1 MADLS
6 LPVSVKVLVGSTNPF
21 KIRAAQT
28 AFETV
33 YPYPNT
39 VSVSG
44 CASATPGITQW
55 KSQVAIGQPFG
66 CKQTAFGAIHRALD
80 CAATLNQDN
89 NLDKDLQLAQ
99 HYCVGYENGNVLPEE
114 VGEQDCNGYD
124 VGYIALYDVNR
135 SQLIVKRAEPV
146 KTELDVSAYDD
157 DSKHSQLFD
166 QAVQKFQQLI
176 VPKVQSKPPVDLYLE
191 WTANRKDGPQTRDYF
206 LSKCTIE
213 ALHERQILEF
223 AQTEIIDCCANSGMS
238 ASAGNRYRCMLWT
251 RDLAYMAPA
260 YFNRSDQ
267 SIQFKQALQT
277 IVSFQQKEHTIV
289 NNGYERIN
297 QFGQIPIVCIA
308 PEHEDVFLRQRL
320 RGSLDDPSWQIQLYR
335 YCQQYFPDELLLFP
349 AVPHLMYRS
358 VISDISEM
366 TLDHLSLDHLKLY
379 YHNLL
384 RFSLYLQQH
393 SQKKVETD
401 NSLTVPPVPRNSFAL
416 KGYMENTL
424 HQLTP
429 GTRDSEIQ
437 FLRSVFQYCKSTQT
451 KSGQASAAE
460 FAPAIAKALFYL
472 YCNVVDDNDGLP
484 RGADTRDIFADI
496 LYDSKLLSNA
506 VFLYQVLTFLIE
518 FAEDLQASAS
528 LFAPLLLKAVYYSK
542 ESVQAVEF
550 PTLIENIVNQP
561 DTLQVHFLAE
571 RN

>member
-1 MADLS
+1 MTDLS
-6 LPVSVKVLVGSTNPF
+6 LPISVKVLVGSTNPC

-39 VSVSG
+39 VSVAG

-206 LSKCTIE
+206 LSKCTLE
-213 ALHERQILEF
+213 ALHEREMLEF
-223 AQTEIIDCCANSGMS
+223 ATTQIIDCCANSGMS
-238 ASAGNRYRCMLWT
+238 ASAGNRYRYMLWI

-260 YFNRSDQ
+260 YLTQ
-267 SIQFKQALQT
+267 SNHAIKFKQALQT
-277 IVSFQQKEHTIV
+277 ISFFQQKSHVLV
-289 NNGYERIN
+289 NNGYERFN

-308 PEHEDVFLRQRL
+308 PENEAAFLRQRL

-335 YCQQYFPDELLLFP
+335 YCQQYFPDKLHLFP
-349 AVPHLMYRS
+349 VTGDLARLPRQS
-358 VISDISEM
+358 VEPDISQM
-366 TLDHLSLDHLKLY
+366 TLDHLSLAHLKIY
-379 YHNLL
+379 Y
-384 RFSLYLQQH
+384 FSLLGFYSSLQKQYDE
-393 SQKKVETD
+393 KKVEND
-401 NSLTVPPVPRNSFAL
+401 KDFLAVPPVPRNSFAL
-416 KGYMENTL
+416 KGYMDNTL

-437 FLRSVFQYCKSTQT
+437 FLRSVFQYCKTTQT
-451 KSGQASAAE
+451 SATE
-460 FAPAIAKALFYL
+460 FAPAIARAFFYL
-472 YCNVVDDNDGLP
+472 YCYVVDDNDGLP

-496 LYDSKLLSNA
+496 LYDSKLLTNA

-518 FAEDLQASAS
+518 YSNFLQANGS
-528 LFAPLLLKAVYYSK
+528 LFCPQLLKAVS
-542 ESVQAVEF
+542 
-550 PTLIENIVNQP
+550 
-561 DTLQVHFLAE
+561 
-571 RN
+571 